1 MSLGVNPA
9 DIGMNFG
16 SDDRA
21 TLRNMATDPLA
32 SFLQSGTD
40 PDVAGAYAT
49 LASRARETVYG
60 FEDEIVVLDLETT
73 GFDPSRDQIIEAAAL
88 IGRGPEVVARWSSL
102 VRPGCPI
109 PYETTQL
116 TGIDD
121 AMVAGA
127 PPIEQVTASLAEFVG
142 SRTIVAHNAAFDRT
156 FLEAAGCSHRMLGA
170 GWIDSLEVVRLALPR
185 LKSHRLGDIARAFG
199 LEPGRDHR
207 AADDVEALFG
217 VWRVALTA
225 LGDLPPAVLH
235 ELARLA
241 SQSPGWSVGPLLS
254 HLAAGVSARAFD
266 LRQLRTDRLRT
277 ERLETLADA
286 CETTLCAP
294 AADEVLAEF
303 GPNGAVGRMY
313 DGYEPREEQAR
324 MAEVVLEAFGSARC
338 AAVEAGTG
346 VGKSVAY
353 LLPAARF
360 AQMNGVPV
368 GVATK
373 TNTLMD
379 QLMYR
384 ELPRLTQ
391 ELGGEIR
398 YTALKGYEHYV
409 CLRKLQRMLDVGQD
423 PETTAALGMLLTWTA
438 QTSWGDKEAIN
449 LHWPSQLKPQVL
461 ASFSDCTKKRCRY
474 FPNHCYLH
482 GVRRRAGAAHIVV
495 TNHALLFRDLTTDG
509 GILPAIRHWIVDEAH
524 AAESEARDQLSL
536 GVGCAEVRGIL
547 GGLHTK
553 GRGGFLSALRS
564 KVALAGAES
573 SAETLAIIDEMREL
587 VEQTAVIA
595 ASFFD
600 FVKDLGVDSTGA
612 YDRTELRVTP
622 ELRESGVWGTAA
634 GVGRSLAKRLQAVLE
649 CGRALVTA
657 LETDADAHTEQR
669 ADLVGQLSGLA
680 EQLAGLV
687 AVLDGTDEGYV
698 YSVTVDRRRDHS
710 AERLDAFLLDVGETL
725 AEQLYPKVYSVVYT
739 SATIAAGSDFSHFER
754 AVGLDRLARD
764 GYRTLRLES
773 SYDFER
779 QMAVFVPTDLPEP
792 CQPGSGGYA
801 AYIAALSDMLYDV
814 HTAMGGSVLTLF
826 TNRRDMDELYRRL
839 VRPLER
845 AGLRLLVQERGVSRK
860 RVADEFI
867 GDERMSL
874 FATKSFWEGFD
885 AKGDTLRCVVVPRL
899 PFGPV
904 NDPVL
909 EERRDRDR
917 EWWAHYYLPEA
928 VLELKQAAG
937 RLIRSSTDE
946 GCLVLAD
953 ARLLGPK
960 SYAHRFLEALPVRD
974 VERLPAHNLAEVIRD
989 RFGRPLPETT

>member
-1 MSLGVNPA
+1 ML
-9 DIGMNFG
+9 
-16 SDDRA
+16 
-21 TLRNMATDPLA
+21 TDPLA
-32 SFLQSGTD
+32 PYLQPGTD
-40 PDVAGAYAT
+40 PDVVRAYST
-49 LASRARETVYG
+49 LAARAKETVFG
-60 FEDEIVVLDLETT
+60 FEDEVVILDLETT
-73 GFDPSRDQIIEAAAL
+73 GFDPVGDEIIEAAAL
-88 IGRGPEVVARWSSL
+88 IARGPEVLDRFSSL
-102 VRPGCPI
+102 VRPIRPI
-109 PYETTQL
+109 PHETTLL

-121 AMVAGA
+121 AMVADA
-127 PPIEQVTASLAEFVG
+127 PPIERVTAALVEFVG
-142 SRTIVAHNAAFDRT
+142 GRTIVAHNATFDRT
-156 FLEAAGCSHRMLGA
+156 FLEAAGCAVPRPGGA
-170 GWIDSLEVVRLALPR
+170 WVDSLEIVRLALPR
-185 LKSHRLGDIARAFG
+185 LRSHRLADLARAFG
-199 LEPGRDHR
+199 LESGRSHR
-207 AADDVEALFG
+207 APDDVEALFG
-217 VWRVALTA
+217 VWRIALTA
-225 LGDLPPAVLH
+225 LGDLSPAILH

-241 SQSPGWSVGPLLS
+241 ASVPGWSAGPLLS
-254 HLAAGVSARAFD
+254 HLAAGVAGRPFD

-286 CETTLCAP
+286 SETSLTAPDACAL
-294 AADEVLAEF
+294 LAEF
-303 GPNGAVGRMY
+303 EPDGAVGRMY
-313 DGYEPREEQAR
+313 EGYEPRQEQAR
-324 MAEVVLEAFGSARC
+324 MAEAVLEAFTSAHC

-360 AQMNGVPV
+360 AQCNGVPV

-384 ELPRLTQ
+384 ELPRLA
-391 ELGGEIR
+391 EVLGGDLR
-398 YTALKGYEHYV
+398 YTALKGYEHYL
-409 CLRKLQRMLDVGQD
+409 CLRKVQRMLDLPQD
-423 PETTAALGMLLTWTA
+423 PETAAALGMFVTWVA
-438 QTSWGDKEAIN
+438 QSTWGDKEALN
-449 LHWPSQLKPQVL
+449 LHWPQALRSQAL

-482 GVRRRAGAAHIVV
+482 GARRRAGAAHIVV

-524 AAESEARDQLSL
+524 AAEAEARDQLSL
-536 GVGCAEVRGIL
+536 GVGHAEVRGLL

-553 GRGGFLSALRS
+553 GRGGFLSALRA
-564 KVALAGAES
+564 KVALEGEDDTAG
-573 SAETLAIIDEMREL
+573 TLGIIDEMREL
-587 VEQTAVIA
+587 VEQAAVIG

-600 FVKDLGVDSTGA
+600 FVKDLGAASAST
-612 YDRTELRVTP
+612 YDRAELRVTG
-622 ELRESGVWGTAA
+622 ELRESGPWGIAA
-634 GVGRSLAKRLQAVLE
+634 GVGRSLARRLEAVLE
-649 CGRALVTA
+649 RGRALVTA
-657 LETDADAHTEQR
+657 LEAQADVHAEQR
-669 ADLVGQLSGLA
+669 ADLVGQLSGIA

-687 AVLDGTDEGYV
+687 AVLDGTDDAYV
-698 YSVTVDRRRDHS
+698 YSVTVDKRRDRP

-739 SATIAAGSDFSHFER
+739 SATIATGSDFSHFAR

-792 CQPGSGGYA
+792 CQPGSAGYA
-801 AYIAALSDMLYDV
+801 GYIEALATTLFDV

-839 VRPLER
+839 ALPLER
-845 AGLRLLVQERGVSRK
+845 EGLRLLVQERGVSRK
-860 RVADEFI
+860 RIADEFI
-867 GDERMSL
+867 ADERMSL

-946 GCLVLAD
+946 GCLVLTD
-953 ARLLGPK
+953 ARLVGPK
-960 SYAHRFLEALPVRD
+960 TYAHRFLEALPVRD
-974 VERLPAHNLAEVIRD
+974 VERLPARALAEVIRA
-989 RFGRPLPETT
+989 RFGRPV